1 MPRERDV
8 HAAYKVEV
16 ADGDQA
22 NGVASI
28 LGSLLQQNFDKF
40 PERAAIAR
48 RMRRPVGV
56 YSKDTDTAATIIFGQ
71 EGAVIHNGLV
81 GKPSVTVHATVN
93 QILDVAQL
101 KVVGKGLVPVGFFT
115 KRGLHVLGEILRHR
129 LVVKGLLTH
138 TMACLRTIALV
149 SIAE

>member
-1 MPRERDV
+1 MSRHSSV
-8 HAAYKVEV
+8 QGQYTVEV
-16 ADGDQA
+16 ADGDDV

-28 LGSLLQQNFDKF
+28 LTSLLQQNFEKF

-56 YSKDTDTAATIIFGQ
+56 YSTDTDAAATIIFGHK
-71 EGAVIHNGLV
+71 GAVIRNGLID
-81 GKPSVTVHATVN
+81 KPSVIVNATVN

-115 KRGLHVLGEILRHR
+115 RRGLHVLGEILKRR

-138 TMACLRTIALV
+138 TFASLRTIALV

>member
-1 MPRERDV
+1 MARSDAV
-8 HAAYKVEV
+8 HEAYKVEV
-16 ADGDQA
+16 ADGDDA

-28 LGSLLQQNFDKF
+28 LGSLLQQNFEKF
-40 PERAAIAR
+40 PQRAAIAR

-56 YSKDTDTAATIIFGQ
+56 YSKDTDQAATIIFGR
-71 EGAVIHNGLV
+71 EGAVIHNGLIE
-81 GKPSVTVHATVN
+81 KPSVTVHATVN

-101 KVVGKGLVPVGFFT
+101 KMIGGGLVPVGFFT
-115 KRGLHVLGEILRHR
+115 KRGMHVLAEILKHQ

-138 TMACLRTIALV
+138 TIASLRTIALV

>member
-1 MPRERDV
+1 MSRHSGV
-8 HAAYKVEV
+8 HEAYKVEV
-16 ADGDQA
+16 ADGDDA

-28 LGSLLQQNFDKF
+28 LSSLLQQNFEKF
-40 PERAAIAR
+40 PERASIAR

-56 YSKDTDTAATIIFGQ
+56 YSKDTDASATIIFDS
-71 EGAVIHNGLV
+71 EGAVIHNGLID
-81 GKPSVTVHATVN
+81 KPSVIVNATVN

-115 KRGLHVLGEILRHR
+115 KRGLHVLGEILKRR

-138 TMACLRTIALV
+138 TFASLRTIALV

>member
-1 MPRERDV
+1 MSRHNTVQDQ
-8 HAAYKVEV
+8 YTVET
-16 ADGDQA
+16 AGGEDA

-28 LGSLLQQNFDKF
+28 LSSLLQQNFEKF
-40 PERAAIAR
+40 PERAGIAR

-56 YSKDTDTAATIIFGQ
+56 YSKDTDTSATIIFGR
-71 EGAVIHNGLV
+71 EGAVIYNGLIN
-81 GKPSVTVHATVN
+81 KPSVIVNATVN

-115 KRGLHVLGEILRHR
+115 KRGLHVLGEILKRR

-138 TMACLRTIALV
+138 TFASLRTIALV

>member
-1 MPRERDV
+1 MLRHNDV
-8 HAAYKVEV
+8 HEAYKVEV
-16 ADGDQA
+16 ADGDDA

-28 LGSLLQQNFDKF
+28 LGSLLQQNFEKF

-56 YSKDTDTAATIIFGQ
+56 YSKDTDASATIIFGR
-71 EGAVIHNGLV
+71 EGAVIHNGLID
-81 GKPSVTVHATVN
+81 KPSVIVKATVS

-115 KRGLHVLGEILRHR
+115 KRGLHVLGEILKRR

-138 TMACLRTIALV
+138 TFASLRTIALV

>member
-1 MPRERDV
+1 MSRHNTV
-8 HAAYKVEV
+8 HEAYKVEV
-16 ADGDQA
+16 VDGDEA
-22 NGVASI
+22 NGVAGI
-28 LGSLLQQNFDKF
+28 LGSLLQQNFEKF
-40 PERAAIAR
+40 PDRAAIAR

-56 YSKDTDTAATIIFGQ
+56 YSKDTDEAATIVFGR

-81 GKPSVTVHATVN
+81 DKPSVIVKATVN

-101 KVVGKGLVPVGFFT
+101 KVVGKGLVPVGFVT
-115 KRGLHVLGEILRHR
+115 KRGLHVLGEILKRR

-138 TMACLRTIALV
+138 TFASLRTIALV

>member
-1 MPRERDV
+1 MSRHNAV
-8 HAAYKVEV
+8 HEAYKAEV
-16 ADGDQA
+16 PDSDEA
-22 NGVASI
+22 NGIASI
-28 LGSLLQQNFDKF
+28 LGSLIQQNFEKF

-56 YSKDTDTAATIIFGQ
+56 YSKDTDAAATIIFGR
-71 EGAVIHNGLV
+71 EGAVVHNGLI
-81 GKPSVTVHATVN
+81 GKPSVTVHATVS

-115 KRGLHVLGEILRHR
+115 KRGLHVLGEILKHR

-138 TMACLRTIALV
+138 TFASLRTIALV

>member
-1 MPRERDV
+1 MSRDSEV
-8 HAAYKVEV
+8 HPAYKVEV
-16 ADGDQA
+16 AEGDQA

-28 LGSLLQQNFDKF
+28 LGDLLQQNFDNF

-56 YSKDTDTAATIIFGQ
+56 YSTDTDAAATIVFGQ
-71 EGAVIHNGLV
+71 DGAVIHNGLV
-81 GKPSVTVHATVN
+81 QNPSVTVHATVN

-115 KRGLHVLGEILRHR
+115 KRGLKVLGEILRHR

-138 TMACLRTIALV
+138 TMASLRTIALV